1 VARAGAERRAK
12 DVLKPLTG
20 AERYA
25 AVVDLAARRGFF
37 APSAEIYGGLAG
49 FFDYGPMGAVM
60 LRKIQQA
67 WLDYWTKNE
76 GFFLVDTPT
85 IGPEGVFR
93 ASGHLEKFADP
104 SVECRKCGQSLREDD
119 LTRLARDVILL
130 LEGVKLPAAE
140 KAEIKVEVGRT
151 ILREMRNKGNTL
163 TAVEQTTP
171 VINFK
176 NSKRLGELS
185 MDFPSLNIW
194 GSQLAAKGS
203 EAVFACEEGGIHDFG
218 VPRAASLMLETRLG
232 TTTPT
237 FAYLRPETAQG
248 IFWSFPALL
257 RHNRGRVP
265 FGVAQLG
272 LGYRNEIAPR
282 NALYRMREFHMAE
295 VEVFVH
301 PERKTWPRFKE
312 VDGIEA
318 TFMAKDGAIH
328 LATFGEMVRS
338 GVVRS
343 EAVGHFVAC
352 AYEIVRSLGMPDEKM
367 RLRQHMP
374 DEMAHYAEDC
384 WDLELDTSLGWIEC
398 AGIADRGCYDL
409 TRHQEY
415 SGADMSVFVP
425 YDEPRT
431 VEVDALVPDFR
442 ALGPR
447 FKAEA
452 AAVGEAV
459 KAASPSALRADG
471 SLVVKAGGKEYT
483 IEPALFKRQKRTEK
497 KTGDS
502 FVPHVVEPS
511 FGLDRIFFA
520 LMDAAISRVEKED
533 EPYTILSLSPK
544 VAPSLV
550 CVFPL
555 MPKDGL
561 DDIAIK
567 LSGELAA
574 AGLSP
579 SYDDAGSIG
588 KRYAR
593 ADEAGVPWC
602 ITVDYDSLKDKAAT
616 LRHRDTQ
623 AQERLPLSAML
634 PRLREL
640 LASPSGGA

>member
-1 VARAGAERRAK
+1 MARAGAERRAK

-49 FFDYGPMGAVM
+49 FFDYGPMGALM

-67 WLDYWTKNE
+67 WLDYWTRNE
-76 GFFLVDTPT
+76 GFFVVDTPT

-93 ASGHLEKFADP
+93 ASGHLEKFTDP
-104 SVECRKCGQSLREDD
+104 EVECRQCGEPYRLDQVMQDKVFVYPDRFDELHYYLTVDFDKEPQYVEAASVAKLNHREIRKQIMGSGKAVIGFKCPKCGSVEYEFVRP
-119 LTRLARDVILL
+119 AR
-130 LEGVKLPAAE
+130 
-140 KAEIKVEVGRT
+140 
-151 ILREMRNKGNTL
+151 
-163 TAVEQTTP
+163 
-171 VINFK
+171 
-176 NSKRLGELS
+176 
-185 MDFPSLNIW
+185 
-194 GSQLAAKGS
+194 
-203 EAVFACEEGGIHDFG
+203 
-218 VPRAASLMLETRLG
+218 LMLETSIG
-232 TTTPT
+232 TQRPLV
-237 FAYLRPETAQG
+237 AYLRPETAQG

-312 VDGIEA
+312 VEAIEA
-318 TFMAKDGAIH
+318 TFLAKDGAIH

-561 DDIAIK
+561 DDLAIK
-567 LSGELAA
+567 LSGELTA

-623 AQERLPLSAML
+623 VQERLPLTAIL
-634 PRLREL
+634 ARLREL
-640 LASPSGGA
+640 LKSPSGGA

>member
-1 VARAGAERRAK
+1 MLRPLAGPERFQ
-12 DVLKPLTG
+12 
-20 AERYA
+20 

-60 LRKIQQA
+60 LRRIQQA
-67 WLDYWTKNE
+67 WLDYWTINE

-85 IGPEGVFR
+85 VGPEAVFR

-104 SVECRKCGQSLREDD
+104 VVECKACGTVSRADQVFQVLPTPGVTPEQIRQGADALMKVACPNCGSKD
-119 LTRLARDVILL
+119 LT
-130 LEGVKLPAAE
+130 
-140 KAEIKVEVGRT
+140 
-151 ILREMRNKGNTL
+151 
-163 TAVEQTTP
+163 
-171 VINFK
+171 
-176 NSKRLGELS
+176 
-185 MDFPSLNIW
+185 
-194 GSQLAAKGS
+194 
-203 EAVFACEEGGIHDFG
+203 
-218 VPRAASLMLETRLG
+218 VPRPVNLMLETRLG
-232 TTTPT
+232 AVKPTT
-237 FAYLRPETAQG
+237 AYLRPETAQG
-248 IFWSFPALL
+248 IFWNFPALL

-282 NALYRMREFHMAE
+282 NALFRMREFHMAE
-295 VEVFVH
+295 VEVFLD

-312 VDGIEA
+312 VEGIEA
-318 TFMAKDGAIH
+318 TFLSRDGAIH

-338 GVVRS
+338 GVIRS

-352 AYEIVRSLGMPDEKM
+352 AYEIVRLLGMPDLKM
-367 RLRQHMP
+367 RLRQHVP

-425 YDEPRT
+425 FDEPKT

-452 AAVGEAV
+452 AAVGEAI
-459 KAASPSALRADG
+459 KAAPPSAVRPDG
-471 SLVVKAGGKEYT
+471 SLVVKAAGKEIA
-483 IEPALFKRQKRTEK
+483 IEAALFKRQKRTEK

-502 FVPHVVEPS
+502 FIPHVVEPS

-520 LMDAAISRVEKED
+520 LMDAAISRVEKEG

-544 VAPSLV
+544 VAPTLV

-561 DDIAIK
+561 DTLA
-567 LSGELAA
+567 LALNRELAT
-574 AGLSP
+574 AGLAP
-579 SYDDAGSIG
+579 AFDDAGSIG

-593 ADEAGVPWC
+593 SDEAGVPWC
-602 ITVDYDSLKDKAAT
+602 ITVDYDSLNDKAAT

-623 AQERLPLSAML
+623 RQERLPLAEML
-634 PRLREL
+634 PRLRAL
-640 LASPSGGA
+640 IASPSGGA

>member
-1 VARAGAERRAK
+1 MTKAGEKPRAK
-12 DVLKPLTG
+12 DVLKPLAG
-20 AERYA
+20 AERFQ

-60 LRKIQQA
+60 LRKIQQM
-67 WLDYWTKNE
+67 WIDYWTVNE

-104 SVECRKCGQSLREDD
+104 SVECKKCHKLFRKDDEVRIIAKVRETLGQLPSGVTLRDEWFYQFTQAYLPRAQQVPDDTLLDKMVKGYQNLRLEDALELKRSITGLVGRMKKARSLAKDPD
-119 LTRLARDVILL
+119 FYCDPGVFHDFGAVRDQNLMF
-130 LEGVKLPAAE
+130 
-140 KAEIKVEVGRT
+140 KVEVGAGT
-151 ILREMRNKGNTL
+151 RNVG
-163 TAVEQTTP
+163 
-171 VINFK
+171 
-176 NSKRLGELS
+176 
-185 MDFPSLNIW
+185 
-194 GSQLAAKGS
+194 
-203 EAVFACEEGGIHDFG
+203 
-218 VPRAASLMLETRLG
+218 
-232 TTTPT
+232 
-237 FAYLRPETAQG
+237 YLRPETAQG

-265 FGVAQLG
+265 FGVAQIG

-282 NALYRMREFHMAE
+282 NALFRLREFHMAE

-301 PERKTWPRFKE
+301 PEGKTWPRFKE
-312 VDGIEA
+312 VEGTEA
-318 TFMAKDGAIH
+318 TFLAKDGAIH

-338 GVVRS
+338 GVIRS

-384 WDLELDTSLGWIEC
+384 WDLELETSLGWIEC
-398 AGIADRGCYDL
+398 AGIADRGAYDL

-425 YDEPRT
+425 YDEPKT
-431 VEVDALVPDFR
+431 VEVDALAPDFR

-447 FKAEA
+447 FKGEA
-452 AAVGEAV
+452 ASVGEAI
-459 KAASPSALRADG
+459 KAAPPSAVRPDG
-471 SLVVKAGGKEYT
+471 SLVVKAAGKEFM
-483 IEPALFKRQKRTEK
+483 IEGALFKRQKRTEK
-497 KTGDS
+497 KTGEP
-502 FVPHVVEPS
+502 FIPHVVEPS

-520 LMDAAISRVEKED
+520 LMDAAIGRVEKEG
-533 EPYTILSLSPK
+533 EPYTILGLSPK
-544 VAPSLV
+544 VAPTTV

-555 MPKDGL
+555 MPKDGI
-561 DDIAIK
+561 DDLA
-567 LSGELAA
+567 LTLNRELAA
-574 AGLSP
+574 EGLAP

-602 ITVDYDSLKDKAAT
+602 ITVDYDSLKDRAAT

-623 AQERLPLSAML
+623 TQERLPLGAML
-634 PRLREL
+634 ARLRAL
-640 LASPSGGA
+640 MASPAGGA